1 MLSPVTRVNRPKS
14 KKGAVRAAA
23 SAERRPW
30 SRHPGEGETTDP
42 GPDPARWGGRPP
54 DAGQCP
60 AGDDPPHHRED
71 HRQGHPD
78 PYRRVRHLCSR
89 LENWGYGHKTVCHA
103 HGEYARDDDG
113 DGFCEVHVNSIEGFW
128 SLLRYWTLR
137 RC

>member
-42 GPDPARWGGRPP
+42 GPDPARWGGSPP

-71 HRQGHPD
+71 HRQGHCCATIKTMLVATIKPQG
-78 PYRRVRHLCSR
+78 RTRGLSRARTFNSMRHGIAYGSR
-89 LENWGYGHKTVCHA
+89 GLW
-103 HGEYARDDDG
+103 
-113 DGFCEVHVNSIEGFW
+113 
-128 SLLRYWTLR
+128 
-137 RC
+137 